1 MNVKPLGTRVLIK
14 PQEAEQKTAS
24 GLIIPNS
31 AQEKPKQGSVVAVG
45 SSDEIEVKVG
55 DNVIF
60 GKFAGTE
67 IIIEGTEYLI
77 MEQAD
82 VLAVV

>member
-1 MNVKPLGTRVLIK
+1 MNVKPLGTRILIK

-31 AQEKPKQGSVVAVG
+31 AQEKPKQGAVVAIS
-45 SSDEIEVKVG
+45 SSDEIEVKIG

-67 IIIEGTEYLI
+67 IIVDGSEYLI

-82 VLAVV
+82 VLAVI